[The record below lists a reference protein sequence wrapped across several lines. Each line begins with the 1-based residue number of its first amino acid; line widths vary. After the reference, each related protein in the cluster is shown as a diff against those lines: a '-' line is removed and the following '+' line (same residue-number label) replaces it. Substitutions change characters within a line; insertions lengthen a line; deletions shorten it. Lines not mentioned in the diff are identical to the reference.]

1 MCLCC
6 FKCQLHEY
14 KTEFRNIILN
24 KFSFNSSVSQ
34 SPKVNRKVSSHSISM
49 ELFIEAFSVYYIFKS
64 CRINFVF
71 CRMGNGYCRIRKM
84 VATFMPMY
92 FVSMILDPVE
102 NIVAINVITS
112 NYIWTKQTFPK
123 PSTEPFLYF

>member
-1 MCLCC
+1 MV
-6 FKCQLHEY
+6 KINY
-14 KTEFRNIILN
+14 II
-24 KFSFNSSVSQ
+24 
-34 SPKVNRKVSSHSISM
+34 
-49 ELFIEAFSVYYIFKS
+49 KS
-64 CRINFVF
+64 CRISSVF
-71 CRMGNGYCRIRKM
+71 CRIVNAYCRSRKM